1 MKKLHLFMFA
11 LLLSI
16 TGQCFGEWK
25 YSGATD
31 TDRFYI
37 DYSRIK
43 TEGRYKSIWYL
54 ADLKTPQTNSAGK
67 TYKSEVVKILVDCQ
81 ASRTQ
86 EVSFLIYSEQMG
98 SGKVIDSGNS
108 PIKESEWG
116 YETPNSIGGGFVKAA
131 CGRK

>member
-1 MKKLHLFMFA
+1 MKKLHLLMFA

-43 TEGRYKSIWYL
+43 TEGRYKSMWYL
-54 ADLKTPQTNSAGK
+54 ADFKTPQTNSAGK
-67 TYKSEVVKILVDCQ
+67 LFKSEVIKILVDCQ
-81 ASRTQ
+81 VSRTQ
-86 EVSFLIYSEQMG
+86 EVAFFSYSEQM
-98 SGKVIDSGNS
+98 SAGKVVDSGNS

-116 YETPNSIGGGFVKAA
+116 HEAPNSIGDGFVKAA

>member
-1 MKKLHLFMFA
+1 MLA

-37 DYSRIK
+37 DFSRIK
-43 TEGRYKSIWYL
+43 TEGRYKSMWYL
-54 ADLKTPQTNSAGK
+54 ADFKTPQTNSAGK
-67 TYKSEVVKILVDCQ
+67 SFKSEVIKLMVDCQ

-86 EVSFLIYSEQMG
+86 EVAFFSYSEQMG
-98 SGKVIDSGNS
+98 AGKVVDSGSS

-116 YETPNSIGGGFVKAA
+116 YEAPNSIGDGFIKAA